1 MAVKVLMISKACVVG
16 AYQRKLEEIACF
28 DDVELTVVVP
38 PGWREA
44 GQMIP
49 LERAH
54 TRGYELLVEP
64 IIFNGY
70 HHLHLYPGL
79 GRVIHRLRPEV
90 LHIDEEPYSLV
101 TFQAMRLGRQVGA
114 RTLFFTWQNILRRY
128 PPPFCWTEGYVLRH
142 ADYAIAG
149 NQGAVQVCRAKGYT
163 GPIAVIPQFGVDP
176 DEYRVEVRSSKTSR
190 PFTVGFVGRLVSQKG
205 PHLLLE
211 ALAGLDGPWEARF
224 LGCGPMRPELEERA
238 RRLGLSDR
246 VTFDDRIPSTQVP
259 SYLCGLD
266 ALVLPSV
273 STPSWKE
280 QFGRVL
286 VEAMAC
292 GVPVI
297 GSSCG
302 EVPNVIGDAGLV
314 FPEGDVSALRD
325 SIARLRGDPKLRAR
339 LREAG
344 QARALAHYTQAQIA
358 AATVEV
364 YRQMMRDTQHAAR
377 NT

>member
-1 MAVKVLMISKACVVG
+1 MTVRVLMISKACVVG
-16 AYQRKLEEIACF
+16 AYQRKLEEMARF
-28 DDVELTVVVP
+28 EDVELTVVVP

-49 LERAH
+49 LERAR

-64 IIFNGY
+64 IILNGH
-70 HHLHLYPGL
+70 HHLHVYPGL
-79 GRVIHRLRPEV
+79 GRLIRRLQPDV

-114 RTLFFTWQNILRRY
+114 RTLFFTWQNVLRRY
-128 PPPFCWTEGYVLRH
+128 PPPFCWTERYVLGRAH
-142 ADYAIAG
+142 YAIAG
-149 NQGAVQVCRAKGYT
+149 NQGAVEVCRAKGYA
-163 GPIAVIPQFGVDP
+163 GPITVIPQFGVHPEDYCLQDRP
-176 DEYRVEVRSSKTSR
+176 PQGSR
-190 PFTVGFVGRLVSQKG
+190 PFTVGFVGRLVPQKG

-211 ALAGLDGPWEARF
+211 ALAGLDGPWQARF
-224 LGCGPMRPELEERA
+224 LGSGPMRPDLEQMA
-238 RRLGLSDR
+238 RRLGLWDR

-259 SYLCGLD
+259 AYLCELD
-266 ALVLPSV
+266 VLVLPSV
-273 STPSWKE
+273 STRSWKE

-314 FPEGDVSALRD
+314 FPEGDVAALRE
-325 SIARLRGDPKLRAR
+325 SIARLRHDPQLRAQ
-339 LREAG
+339 LGEAG
-344 QARALAHYTQAQIA
+344 RAQVLRHYTQAQVA
-358 AATVEV
+358 SATVAV
-364 YRQMMRDTQHAAR
+364 YRELMHNLAT
-377 NT
+377 